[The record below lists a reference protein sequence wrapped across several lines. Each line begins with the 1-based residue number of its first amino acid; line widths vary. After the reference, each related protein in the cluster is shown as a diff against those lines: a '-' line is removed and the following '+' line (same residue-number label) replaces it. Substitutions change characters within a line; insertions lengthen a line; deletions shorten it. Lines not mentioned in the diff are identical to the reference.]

1 MGGQRK
7 EFFHLIVRKI
17 YEIYFE
23 NGLKEHLEEDYCTVG
38 IILGK
43 TNLNDN
49 MYTRAKFKVKS
60 HSKNL
65 MHVFA

>member
-1 MGGQRK
+1 MGEHE
-7 EFFHLIVRKI
+7 EFFQLIVRKI

-23 NGLKEHLEEDYCTVG
+23 NDLKEHLEEDCCTVG

-43 TNLNDN
+43 TNLNDS
-49 MYTRAKFKVKS
+49 MYSRGKFKVKA

-65 MHVFA
+65 KHVFA